1 VKEYSLSPLAELDLD
16 DIAEYTTDIWG
27 SEQAVKYL
35 EGLFGC
41 FARIA
46 LNAGLGRRCDSI
58 RPGLR
63 RIEEGKH
70 VVFYKPAKPGVFISR
85 ILHQSMLPNRHE
97 ILGDQS

>member
-27 SEQAVKYL
+27 PKQAVKYIDA
-35 EGLFGC
+35 LFEC
-41 FARIA
+41 FDRIMLDPA
-46 LNAGLGRRCDSI
+46 LGRRCESI

-70 VVFYKPAKPGVFISR
+70 VIFYTSVEGGVFISR
-85 ILHQSMLPNRHE
+85 ILHQSMLPSRHE
-97 ILGDQS
+97 I

>member
-27 SEQAVKYL
+27 PKQAVKYINA
-35 EGLFGC
+35 LFVC
-41 FARIA
+41 FDRITRDP
-46 LNAGLGRRCDSI
+46 GLGRRCDPV

-70 VVFYKPAKPGVFISR
+70 VVFYKVMKDEVFISR
-85 ILHQSMLPNRHE
+85 ILHQSMLPNLHD
-97 ILGDQS
+97 ILGGGS